1 MYPDEMVLS
10 DNKQASAQPAALNKA
25 ETEGVICFEQ
35 VFERY
40 NSMVFNLAFQVLG
53 NWEEALDLS
62 QEVFF
67 TIARKM
73 HSFRG
78 ESSLKTWIYSIAL
91 HRATNRLR
99 WRNRLRRRGSVSLE
113 EYLARKPDEDYC
125 ISLKSGIRS
134 PEEALII
141 KEERRRL
148 NQLLQRVPL
157 QKRIAVILRDI
168 EGLTYEEIAESM
180 KVSLGTVKSRI
191 ARGRDIL
198 KRLVAET

>member
-10 DNKQASAQPAALNKA
+10 DNQQASAQPAALDKV
-25 ETEGVICFEQ
+25 ETEDAFCFEQ

-141 KEERRRL
+141 KEERGRL

-198 KRLVAET
+198 RRLVAET

>member
-10 DNKQASAQPAALNKA
+10 ENEQPSAQPATLDKV
-25 ETEGVICFEQ
+25 ESEGAACFEQ

-40 NSMVFNLAFQVLG
+40 SSTVFNLAFRILG
-53 NWEEALDLS
+53 DWEEALDLS

-99 WRNRLRRRGSVSLE
+99 WRNRLRRRGTVSLE
-113 EYLARKPDEDYC
+113 EYLSRKPDEDYC

-134 PEEALII
+134 PEEALIL
-141 KEERRRL
+141 KEEQRRL
-148 NQLLQRVPL
+148 ARLLQRVPL

-168 EGLTYEEIAESM
+168 EGWTYEEIAESM

-198 KRLVAET
+198 KRLVAEA

>member
-10 DNKQASAQPAALNKA
+10 ENEQPSAQPATLDKV
-25 ETEGVICFEQ
+25 ESEGTVCFEQ
-35 VFERY
+35 VFDRY
-40 NSMVFNLAFQVLG
+40 KSTVFNLAFRILG
-53 NWEEALDLS
+53 DWEEALDLS

-99 WRNRLRRRGSVSLE
+99 WKNRLRRRGTVSLE
-113 EYLARKPDEDYC
+113 EYLSRKPDEDYC

-134 PEEALII
+134 PEEALIL

-148 NQLLQRVPL
+148 TRLLQRVPL

-168 EGLTYEEIAESM
+168 EGWTYEEIAESM

>member
-10 DNKQASAQPAALNKA
+10 DNQQASAQPAALDKV
-25 ETEGVICFEQ
+25 ETEGAFCFEQ

-125 ISLKSGIRS
+125 ISLKSGMCS

-141 KEERRRL
+141 KEERGRL

-198 KRLVAET
+198 RRLVAET

>member
-10 DNKQASAQPAALNKA
+10 DNQQASAQPAALDKV
-25 ETEGVICFEQ
+25 ETEGAFCFEQ

-141 KEERRRL
+141 KEERGRL

-198 KRLVAET
+198 RRLVAET